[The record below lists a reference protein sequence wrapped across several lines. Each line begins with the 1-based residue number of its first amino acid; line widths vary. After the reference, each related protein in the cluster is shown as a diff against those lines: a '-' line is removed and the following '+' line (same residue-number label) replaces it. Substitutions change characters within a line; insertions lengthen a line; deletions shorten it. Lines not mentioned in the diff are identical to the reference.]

1 MKAPHKYLLKI
12 SLIMIVPIL
21 LSEYLF
27 RTEIASV
34 VKWLMNNPFMFI
46 LNLTVLVGL
55 TLFFAFLFRRL
66 DVSVWFILM
75 FSIIL
80 GVVNANKF
88 SLRSVPFMLSDFFL
102 FRELWVLLPE
112 MLSPT
117 WVLLTIAAIP
127 VCIGVF
133 LLIRKWFGVVPF
145 KEIKKHVMISFL
157 FCLSLIMVGQNI
169 YAESHSPWE
178 LGFIYSL
185 PRAIGNHEEKN
196 PVGWE
201 EIEQE
206 VFPEGE
212 RPTEEEEKNKVK
224 EENKIKEENPVKE
237 ENPNVI
243 IIMSESF
250 WDINK
255 LEVDFSKNPIAYFD
269 SLKEESIHGDLYVP
283 VFGGGTAN
291 TEFEVLTGLTMKNY
305 PNDWH
310 MVYREEIDYPL
321 SSLASIFREAGYKTH
336 AFHPYHSWY
345 YERNEVYP
353 KLGFEESIFM
363 EDMEDADTHGPFISD
378 EYVTDELIK
387 LLESTK
393 EPVFNFTVTMQN
405 HGPYNEA
412 RNPSIIDL
420 DTNLEESQENMLKI
434 YGEGLYYSD
443 QALKKLVEYLRESDE
458 PTLLLFFGDHLP
470 MLGENYGIYRELGYL
485 GEETPEELQDDLR
498 LYTVPYVLWSNYDR
512 KSEEKPLQN
521 ASYLTPLILEEVG
534 RQKPLYLEAV
544 SSIQERAPLIL
555 NSYLKDQEGVRYD
568 RGTDEY
574 QEIVSLYQNIRDQLV
589 YEANYYQRQ
598 RESIININRIRQ

>member
-1 MKAPHKYLLKI
+1 MRETHKYLLKI
-12 SLIMIVPIL
+12 SLIMILPIL

-34 VKWLMNNPFMFI
+34 VSWLINNPFIFI

-88 SLRSVPFMLSDFFL
+88 SLRSVPFMLNDFFL

-117 WVLLTIAAIP
+117 WVLLTFAAFPI
-127 VCIGVF
+127 CIGVF
-133 LLIRKWFGVVPF
+133 LLIRKWFGRVPF
-145 KEIKKHVMISFL
+145 KEVKKHVIISFL
-157 FCLSLIMVGQNI
+157 FCLSLIMIGQSI

-185 PRAIGNHEEKN
+185 PRAIGNNEEKN

-212 RPTEEEEKNKVK
+212 HPTGEEGNTVTEEKAVK
-224 EENKIKEENPVKE
+224 ED
-237 ENPNVI
+237 NPNVI

-255 LEVDFSKNPIAYFD
+255 LDVDFSENPIAYFD
-269 SLKEESIHGDLYVP
+269 GLKEESIHGDLYVP

-310 MVYREEIDYPL
+310 MVYREEIDYQMP
-321 SSLASIFREAGYKTH
+321 SLATIFQEAGYKTH

-353 KLGFEESIFM
+353 RLGFQETVFM
-363 EDMEDADTHGPFISD
+363 ENMEGAPTLGPFISD

-387 LLESTK
+387 LLETSK

-412 RNPSIIDL
+412 RNPSVIDL
-420 DTNLEESQENMLKI
+420 DTNLEEDQEKMLKI

-470 MLGENYGIYRELGYL
+470 MLGENYSIYRELGFL
-485 GEETPEELQDDLR
+485 GEETPEALQDDLR
-498 LYTVPYVLWSNYDR
+498 LYTVPYVLWSNYDH
-512 KSEEKPLQN
+512 KSEEKSLKN
-521 ASYLTPLILEEVG
+521 ASYLTSLILEESG
-534 RQKPLYLEAV
+534 KPKPLYLEAV
-544 SSIQERAPLIL
+544 SRIQERAPLIL
-555 NSYLKDQEGVRYD
+555 NGYLEDSEGVRYD
-568 RGTDEY
+568 RETEEY
-574 QEIVSLYQNIRDQLV
+574 QEVLSLYQRIRDQLV
-589 YEANYYQRQ
+589 YEAKHYRG
-598 RESIININRIRQ
+598 RPESNFNINRVRQ

>member
-12 SLIMIVPIL
+12 SLLMMIPVL

-27 RTEIASV
+27 RTEIVSV
-34 VKWLMNNPFMFI
+34 VTWLINNPFLFL

-88 SLRSVPFMLSDFFL
+88 SLRSVPFMLNDFFL
-102 FRELWVLLPE
+102 FRELWVLMPE
-112 MLSPT
+112 MLNPM
-117 WVLLTIAAIP
+117 WLFLTLGAVP

-133 LLIRKWFGVVPF
+133 LLIRKWFEVISF
-145 KEIKKHVMISFL
+145 KEIKKHAVISL
-157 FCLSLIMVGQNI
+157 IICLSLIMVGRSI
-169 YAESHSPWE
+169 YAENHSPWE

-185 PRAIGNHEEKN
+185 PRALGNHEEKN
-196 PVGWE
+196 PIGWE

-206 VFPEGE
+206 IFPEGDY
-212 RPTEEEEKNKVK
+212 PEEGEQQKTVK
-224 EENKIKEENPVKE
+224 ETD
-237 ENPNVI
+237 PNVI

-250 WDINK
+250 WDINE
-255 LEVDFSKNPIAYFD
+255 LEVDFSENPIAYFD
-269 SLKEESIHGDLYVP
+269 SLKEESIHGDIYVP

-310 MVYREEIDYPL
+310 MVYREEIDYRLP
-321 SSLASIFREAGYKTH
+321 SLASIFREAGYKTH
-336 AFHPYHSWY
+336 ALHPYHSWY
-345 YERNEVYP
+345 YERDEVYP
-353 KLGFEESIFM
+353 RLGFQESVFM
-363 EDMEDADTHGPFISD
+363 ENMEGAPTLGPFISD

-393 EPVFNFTVTMQN
+393 EPVFSFTVTMQN

-420 DTNLEESQENMLKI
+420 DTDLEDSQENMLKV
-434 YGEGLYYSD
+434 YAEGLYYSD
-443 QALKKLVEYLRESDE
+443 QALKKLVEYLRDSDE

-470 MLGENYGIYRELGYL
+470 MLGDNYSIYRELGFI
-485 GEETPEELQDDLR
+485 GAETPEALQDDLR
-498 LYTVPYVLWSNYDR
+498 LYTVPYVLWSNYDQ
-512 KSEEKPLQN
+512 KTEEKSLKN

-534 RQKPLYLEAV
+534 KEKPLYLEAV
-544 SSIQERAPLIL
+544 TRIQERAPLIL
-555 NSYLKDQEGVRYD
+555 NSYLIDNKGERFD
-568 RGTDEY
+568 RETDEY
-574 QEIVSLYQNIRDQLV
+574 EEVLSLYRSIRDQLV
-589 YEANYYQRQ
+589 YEAKNHRGLPQSDIDFNRP
-598 RESIININRIRQ
+598 RE